1 MNRASSNWREV
12 KLRDV
17 AEDVTVGHVGSMA
30 SEYRESGVIFL
41 RSQNVV
47 PHGFDLSDVRYISTE
62 FHSKLQKSA
71 LRAGDVVTVRTGKPG
86 ATAVVPSGWD
96 MANCSDLVITRPG
109 PELDARWLS
118 YFINSAASGFISARL
133 VGAVQQHFNVGAARD
148 IDLLLPPL
156 PEQCA
161 IAEVLGA
168 LDDKIAANRKLAGVT
183 KDLLAAR
190 FSALE
195 MDVDH
200 GEQVHLD
207 EYFELNPKCA
217 KPNADEPTYLDMQKL
232 PTSDVLISE
241 WDKRPAKSGTR
252 FMNGDTLLARI
263 TPCLENGKVG
273 YVDFLDEGEVGLGST
288 EYIVFRARP
297 GTPKELAFFLTTSSR
312 FRVTAMQHMVG
323 TSGRQ
328 RLSAT
333 DVAGFTVGRVDDSRI
348 IEWGSIASPLV
359 DHLGSLRDE
368 NRTLAGL
375 RDTLLPRLISGELRV
390 RDAEEVVSNA
400 V

>member
-118 YFINSAASGFISARL
+118 YFINSAASGFISSRL

-168 LDDKIAANRKLAGVT
+168 LDDKIAANRRLANEAINLAGLLYDQETAGVDRIPLLDVLTPVLGATPARSKPEYWSEEVPWASVKDVT
-183 KDLLAAR
+183 RAEA
-190 FSALE
+190 
-195 MDVDH
+195 
-200 GEQVHLD
+200 GTILD
-207 EYFELNPKCA
+207 TEERISRTAVSETKA
-217 KPNADEPTYLDMQKL
+217 KPIAPY
-232 PTSDVLISE
+232 SVLLTA
-241 WDKRPAKSGTR
+241 RGTV
-252 FMNGDTLLARI
+252 GSIARI
-263 TPCLENGKVG
+263 TQETSFNQSCYGFE
-273 YVDFLDEGEVGLGST
+273 
-288 EYIVFRARP
+288 P
-297 GTPKELAFFLTTSSR
+297 GDLPPAVLYFSIK
-312 FRVTAMQHMVG
+312 
-323 TSGRQ
+323 
-328 RLSAT
+328 SAT
-333 DVAGFTVGRVDDSRI
+333 ARISEFAYGSVFDSITMSTFKNFLIPDLDASATQSLEARI
-348 IEWGSIASPLV
+348 SPLLQASEV
-359 DHLGSLRDE
+359 ALRE
-368 NRTLAGL
+368 SQLL
-375 RDTLLPRLISGELRV
+375 SQIRDTLLPRLMSGELRV

>member
-1 MNRASSNWREV
+1 M
-12 KLRDV
+12 
-17 AEDVTVGHVGSMA
+17 
-30 SEYRESGVIFL
+30 
-41 RSQNVV
+41 
-47 PHGFDLSDVRYISTE
+47 
-62 FHSKLQKSA
+62 
-71 LRAGDVVTVRTGKPG
+71 
-86 ATAVVPSGWD
+86 
-96 MANCSDLVITRPG
+96 
-109 PELDARWLS
+109 
-118 YFINSAASGFISARL
+118 
-133 VGAVQQHFNVGAARD
+133 GAVQQHFNVGAARD